1 MNEITAQQIRH
12 FSQFGWI
19 EFEEFLSAEECRK
32 IFAHLEKIAFKRL
45 QINSLSMVSSDRLYL
60 ATRDCWREEPWLKK
74 LFSSRLFL
82 EAAKG
87 LSGKQT
93 LTFVCDQW
101 IPRAKSLDPL
111 NLSAH
116 FSFQNLICA
125 ALLSLEGDS
134 IGRVRWISP
143 ERLPLFGTSELL
155 VIYGSLNTVYIQN
168 PRDPS
173 TSFLKQ
179 FGYNFGD
186 RVIPK

>member
-1 MNEITAQQIRH
+1 MYDITAQQTRH

-19 EFEEFLSAEECRK
+19 EFEEFLSPEECTK
-32 IFAHLEKIAFKRL
+32 IFSHLQQIALKRL
-45 QINSLSMVSSDRLYL
+45 HIQSFSMASSDRLYE

-74 LFSSRLFL
+74 LFLSRHFL
-82 EAAKG
+82 EAAKD
-87 LSGKQT
+87 LSGKQS

-101 IPRAKSLDPL
+101 IPAAKSFDPL

-134 IGRVRWISP
+134 IGRVRWINP

-168 PRDPS
+168 PKDPS
-173 TSFLKQ
+173 NSFLKQ

-186 RVIPK
+186 RVIPR